1 MCGAYLSVEFKNF
14 LVKLVP
20 QASILFNLLFD
31 GGLCGFHGFHHLKQA
46 VVVVGSGGGAG
57 AGGDG
62 QACEFLSQSS
72 VIVPILHLLLL
83 GLSDRLIK
91 DDPKPNQTKP
101 INNQLIALEYDWME
115 R

>member
-1 MCGAYLSVEFKNF
+1 MCGAYMSVEFKNF

-20 QASILFNLLFD
+20 QASILFSLLFD
-31 GGLCGFHGFHHLKQA
+31 GGLCEFHGFYHLKQVF
-46 VVVVGSGGGAG
+46 VVVVGGGGGGAS
-57 AGGDG
+57 GDG
-62 QACEFLSQSS
+62 QAWEFLSQSS

-83 GLSDRLIK
+83 GLSDRLIN

>member
-1 MCGAYLSVEFKNF
+1 MFSIVNSEKFAEKEKKNGKITYTSVEFKNF

-57 AGGDG
+57 AGGDS
-62 QACEFLSQSS
+62 QA
-72 VIVPILHLLLL
+72 
-83 GLSDRLIK
+83 
-91 DDPKPNQTKP
+91 
-101 INNQLIALEYDWME
+101 
-115 R
+115 